1 MKTVRAVYGNGLFRP
16 LAPVE
21 LPEGS
26 VVEFEPRLV
35 AREVSNATLELHEAG
50 ETRAVPDGWTPML
63 QEFDP
68 AEELEI
74 RWRNL
79 PHWRQEGATYF
90 VTFRLG
96 DALPARVVQSLHAE
110 RLAWLKRHPSRV
122 SPHDLRAF
130 QALFSEKIE
139 TYLAAGYGA
148 CYLRQP
154 EIATVVEDSL
164 QFFDHQRYSLD
175 RYVLMPNHVHLL
187 LLPWPGYDLSAI
199 VHSWKSY
206 TANQINRLL
215 RRQGLLWQHES
226 FDHLVRNEG
235 ELEHYRRYIDANPV
249 HARLAPGTYRLGCGR
264 GLGISPGNL

>member
-1 MKTVRAVYGNGLFRP
+1 MKTVRAVYGNGFFRP
-16 LAPVE
+16 LSPVE

-26 VVEFEPRLV
+26 VVEFEPRLL
-35 AREVSNATLELHEAG
+35 AREVPNETLELRKLPAAPE
-50 ETRAVPDGWTPML
+50 GWTPKL

-68 AEELEI
+68 TEELEV

-79 PHWRQEGATYF
+79 PHWQQKGATYF
-90 VTFRLG
+90 GTFRLG
-96 DALPARVVQSLHAE
+96 DALPAHVVQSLRAE
-110 RLAWLKRHPSRV
+110 RLAWLKQHPSRV

-139 TYLAAGYGA
+139 TYLAAGYGG
-148 CYLRQP
+148 CCLRES
-154 EIATVVEDSL
+154 EIATVVENAL
-164 QFFDHQRYSLD
+164 LFFDQERYSLD

-187 LLPWPGYDLSAI
+187 VLPWPGHDLPAI
-199 VHSWKSY
+199 LHSWKSY

-226 FDHLVRNEG
+226 FDHLVRNEE

-264 GLGISPGNL
+264 GLRISPEDQ